1 MRKKNTLEAFDTSI
15 EWSTIGVDIA
25 KYDNTLVAISIDGET
40 QSIERISTPD
50 LLELSKNLK
59 PTTFAI
65 EPCNGAN
72 LLSLCLQANGHDVKT
87 ISGVAVKDWVKTHCG
102 GQKTDRNDA
111 TALAYLSMDP
121 MLKPIRTK
129 SLEQM
134 RMLTVFAARKQL
146 VGCRSA
152 ILVSLKG
159 LSQAWGVVFSADRRN
174 LRKMSQ
180 QLREQENLLTL
191 PVIESFEMM
200 IEMIK
205 KLDENIQNL
214 EKVMTEQLKNDS
226 RAEKIMNVL
235 GIGLIGTHRL
245 LSTCGNIDDFKGP
258 KSFAAYYGL
267 VPNNRSTGHNN
278 RVGKCSCHGDVDMR
292 CSLYQSASVLFMQ
305 NAKKQLLDCALKR
318 WIDKKIA
325 QKMVW
330 GKMMIALA
338 AKLARIIW
346 ALLKYDDDF
355 DLHRAGVSR
364 TMLGKELN

>member
-1 MRKKNTLEAFDTSI
+1 MRKKNTVETFDTSI
-15 EWSTIGVDIA
+15 EWNTIGVDIA
-25 KYDNTLVAISIDGET
+25 KYDNTLVAISVDGET

-72 LLSLCLQANGHDVKT
+72 LLSLSLQAIGHNVKT
-87 ISGVAVKDWVKTHCG
+87 ISGSAVKHWVETHCG
-102 GQKTDRNDA
+102 RQKTDRNDA
-111 TALAYLSMDP
+111 TALAYLSMDR

-134 RMLTVFAARKQL
+134 RMLTIFAVRKQL
-146 VGCRSA
+146 ISCRSS

-159 LSQAWGVVFSADRRN
+159 LSQAWGILFSANRRN
-174 LRKMSQ
+174 LRKMLE
-180 QLREQENLLTL
+180 QLREQENLLTQ
-191 PVIESFEMM
+191 PIIDSFEMM
-200 IEMIK
+200 IGMIK
-205 KLDENIQNL
+205 KLDESIQTL
-214 EKVMTEQLKNDS
+214 EKVMIEQLKDDS
-226 RAEKIMNVL
+226 RAEKIMKVL

-278 RVGKCSCHGDVDMR
+278 RVGKCSRHGDADMR
-292 CSLYQSASVLFMQ
+292 SSLYQSAAVLFMQ
-305 NAKKQLLDCALKR
+305 NAKKQLRDCALKR

-325 QKMVW
+325 QKMMW

-338 AKLARIIW
+338 AKLARILW

-364 TMLGKELN
+364 TMLEKELN